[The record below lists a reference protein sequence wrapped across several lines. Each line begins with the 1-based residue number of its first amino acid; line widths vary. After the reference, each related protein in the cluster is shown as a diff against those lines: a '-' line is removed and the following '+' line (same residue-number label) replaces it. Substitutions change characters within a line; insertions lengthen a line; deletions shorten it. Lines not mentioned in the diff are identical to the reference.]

1 MDEESLE
8 KLPAALFEIGK
19 LIGSD
24 LDPGILLSRIAE
36 LICQL
41 IDAKAC
47 SVMLLDADRKRL
59 LAKAAYGLRTERM
72 HSLSFKV
79 GEGVAGWVVER
90 GEPALIA
97 DVSQDQRFVPLPA
110 NQTPIASMLCVPLL
124 ARGERV
130 GVVTAT
136 AEHKGAFNANHLA
149 LVRFISMTIALDIE
163 NVRLHRV
170 AVTDPLTGAYNR
182 EFLMQR
188 LPQEIEAAIDR
199 DRSLSVAIVDVDHF
213 KAVNDQ
219 HGHGVGDVVLAEVA
233 RRLRSAIRGGDL
245 LVRYGGEEFLTVLP
259 KADAG
264 RAWEVGERMRQRVC
278 ERGFDVGDGLALLL
292 RVSVGIAQWRM
303 GETMADLIERAD
315 IALYDAKE
323 RGRNRVEVAP

>member
-1 MDEESLE
+1 MTDRQQ

-72 HSLSFKV
+72 HSLSFRV
-79 GEGVAGWVVER
+79 GEGVAGWVVEK
-90 GEPALIA
+90 GEPALIN
-97 DVSQDQRFVPLPA
+97 DVTQDPRFLILPE
-110 NQTPIASMLCVPLL
+110 NQTPVASMLCVPLL

-136 AEHKGAFNANHLA
+136 SDRPNTFDTSQLD
-149 LVRFISMTIALDIE
+149 LVRFIATTIALDVE

-182 EFLMQR
+182 EFLLAR
-188 LPQEIEAAIDR
+188 LPQEIEAAVDR
-199 DRSLSVAIVDVDHF
+199 NHPLSVAMVDVDHF

-219 HGHGVGDVVLAEVA
+219 YGHGIGDLVLAEVA
-233 RRLRSAIRGGDL
+233 RRLRGAIRAGDI
-245 LVRYGGEEFLTVLP
+245 LVRYGGEEFLAVLP

-278 ERGFDVGDGLALLL
+278 ERSFSVGDGLALIL
-292 RVSVGIAQWRM
+292 RISIGIAQWRS
-303 GETMADLIERAD
+303 GENMPHLIERAD
-315 IALYDAKE
+315 VALYGAKD

>member
-1 MDEESLE
+1 MRADQLTR
-8 KLPAALFEIGK
+8 LPAVLFEIGK

-36 LICQL
+36 LVCQM
-41 IDAKAC
+41 IGAKAC

-72 HSLSFKV
+72 HTLSFAI
-79 GEGVAGWVVER
+79 GEGVAGWVVEC
-90 GEPALIA
+90 GEAALIA
-97 DVSQDQRFVPLPA
+97 DVTQDPRFVVLPA
-110 NQTPIASMLCVPLL
+110 NQTPIAAMLCVPLI

-136 AEHKGAFNANHLA
+136 SEQVGAFDSSDLE
-149 LVRFISMTIALDIE
+149 LVKFIATTIALDIE

-182 EFLMQR
+182 EFLHQR
-188 LPQEIEAAIDR
+188 LPSEIEAAIDR
-199 DRSLSVAIVDVDHF
+199 DRPLSIAIVDVDHF

-219 HGHGVGDVVLAEVA
+219 YGHGVGDVVLAEVA
-233 RRLRSAIRGGDL
+233 RRLRGAIRGGDL

-259 KADAG
+259 RADAG
-264 RAWEVGERMRQRVC
+264 RAWEVGERMRQRVA
-278 ERGFDVGDGLALLL
+278 ERAFDVGDGLALLL
-292 RVSVGIAQWRM
+292 RISIGIAQWRI
-303 GETMADLIERAD
+303 GETMPDLIERAD
-315 IALYDAKE
+315 AAMYGAKQ

>member
-1 MDEESLE
+1 MKPEQLA
-8 KLPAALFEIGK
+8 KLPAVLFEIGK
-19 LIGSD
+19 LVGSD

-36 LICQL
+36 LVCQMVA
-41 IDAKAC
+41 AKAC
-47 SVMLLDADRKRL
+47 SVMLLDANRKRL

-72 HSLSFKV
+72 HTLSFAI
-79 GEGVAGWVVER
+79 GEGVAGWVMEN
-90 GEPALIA
+90 GEPALIN
-97 DVSQDQRFVPLPA
+97 DVTQDPRYMVLSA
-110 NQTPIASMLCVPLL
+110 NQTPIMSMLCVPLL

-136 AEHKGAFNANHLA
+136 SDAAHAFHPDDLE
-149 LVRFISMTIALDIE
+149 LVRFISTTIALDIE

-182 EFLMQR
+182 EFLQQR
-188 LPQEIEAAIDR
+188 LPAEIEAAIDR
-199 DRSLSVAIVDVDHF
+199 DSALSVALVDVDHF

-233 RRLRSAIRGGDL
+233 RRLRGAIRGGDI
-245 LVRYGGEEFLTVLP
+245 LVRYGGEEFLAVLP
-259 KADAG
+259 RADAG

-278 ERGFDVGDGLALLL
+278 ERAFDVGDGLALLL
-292 RVSVGIAQWRM
+292 RISVGIAQWRT
-303 GETMADLIERAD
+303 GETMPDLIDRAD
-315 IALYDAKE
+315 VAMYGAKQ